1 MPGVER
7 ALIVASGTR
16 LPHDLPR
23 WISEASHVVA
33 ADGGA
38 NLIRDFQAAALTILG
53 DFDSIDPSFREYF
66 AHAAVLHREDQE
78 STDFQKALQ
87 YTVQDLRAESI
98 SVVAS
103 EGDLL
108 DHTLSALSSASALAD
123 EARIRFVFERSI
135 ATLVGPSRSPVQLR
149 SRPGIRVSLIPLAA
163 AVVAESSGLKYSP
176 SGLQLA
182 IGGRDGV
189 SNEAVG
195 DSVMVALESGVLAVF
210 TERWEGEDRW

>member
-23 WISEASHVVA
+23 WISEASHVIA

-53 DFDSIDPSFREYF
+53 DFDSIDPSFRKYF
-66 AHAAVLHREDQE
+66 AHATVLHSEDQE
-78 STDFQKALQ
+78 ATDFQKALQ
-87 YTVQDLRAESI
+87 YAVQELRAKSI

-108 DHTLSALSSASALAD
+108 DHTLSALSSASARAT

-135 ATLVGPSRSPVQLR
+135 ATLVAPSPNPLR
-149 SRPGIRVSLIPLAA
+149 LRTRPGIRVSLIPLAA
-163 AVVAESSGLKYSP
+163 AVVEKSSGLKYSP
-176 SGLQLA
+176 CGLQLA

-189 SNEAVG
+189 SNEAT
-195 DSVMVALESGVLAVF
+195 DHTITVALKSGVLAVF